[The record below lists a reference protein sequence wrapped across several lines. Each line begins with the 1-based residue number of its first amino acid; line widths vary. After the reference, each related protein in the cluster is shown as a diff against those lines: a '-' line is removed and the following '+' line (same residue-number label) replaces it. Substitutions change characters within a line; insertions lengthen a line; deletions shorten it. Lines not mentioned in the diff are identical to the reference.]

1 MPVDRTPRDRGLT
14 VRMILVMVY
23 LAAVLGLALVTVI
36 VLLKGWGVIISAGVV
51 LVLTVAWFASGPV
64 SLRAMG
70 ARLVTPDTEPELHGA
85 LDRLCALSGIPK
97 PKLAVMKAWDPN
109 AFAYGRSPKHA
120 VIVLT
125 QPLVELLDPDEL
137 EAVLAHELAHLA
149 HRDLLVMSIA
159 TSPGLVKSW
168 FREMMADAGR
178 GWAMIF
184 VAWAFTGVVNLL
196 CFLPARLL
204 SRYREL
210 CADAAAAQLTQRPD
224 RLASALQK
232 ISGGTTPIPSQDI
245 RSHAVVETFGI
256 VASDGLSSGGLTST
270 HPKLERRM
278 AQLARLSAELRRPGY

>member
-1 MPVDRTPRDRGLT
+1 MAVDRTARDRGLT
-14 VRMILVMVY
+14 VRMVLVMVY
-23 LAAVLGLALVTVI
+23 LAVVFMLALGTVV
-36 VLLKGWGVIISAGVV
+36 VLLEGWGVIISAFVV
-51 LVLTVAWFASGPV
+51 LVLTIAWFASGPV
-64 SLRAMG
+64 SMRAMG
-70 ARLVTPDTEPELHGA
+70 ARLVTPEAEPELHGA

-97 PKLAVMKAWDPN
+97 PRLAVMKAWDPN

-125 QPLVELLDPDEL
+125 RPLVELLEPDEL

-159 TSPGLVKSW
+159 TSPGLVRSALGD
-168 FREMMADAGR
+168 MLADAGR
-178 GWAMIF
+178 GWPIVF

-210 CADAAAAQLTQRPD
+210 CADMAAAQLTQRPD

-232 ISGGTTPIPSQDI
+232 VSGATTPNPSQDL
-245 RSHAVVETFGI
+245 RSTTVVDTFGI
-256 VASDGLSSGGLTST
+256 VATDGRSTGGLTST
-270 HPKLERRM
+270 HPALDRRM
-278 AQLARLSAELRRPGY
+278 AQLARISAELGRPTP